1 MFRSR
6 KYYIILIL
14 LSALFVL
21 AGNPLRPMFA
31 LFANLFGIQT
41 EIPLPFPEVNVD
53 HTGKARFSLG
63 IQVPPGAGDLV
74 PNISI
79 QYSGSTNQGILGKG
93 WSLSGFS
100 QVAKNPSLGIHY
112 GSSDGFVSDQFG
124 EILSSNGDYK
134 FKYETFSKVDLSS
147 NVWKI
152 RDRNGT
158 VYSFGQNNS
167 SGANSILDGNGQPV
181 TYYLDQVRDR
191 FGNGYDIS
199 YDPETLQSNEPIPKE
214 VRYARGNA
222 RIVFSY
228 TDRSDGF
235 GEKLFYATRQISR
248 RKLLDRIQVFAKDE
262 SGAEKEVE
270 TYEFDYDSLDGQ
282 SILSSFHREQYKPI
296 TFSYTQRS
304 KQSDLLQSS
313 GKSFKNSYRAL
324 EPSVQS
330 SCSITQAICA
340 CTADWGCIVASN
352 YTAPDL
358 CRAGMEAFQDVCVN
372 GVEMSFVT
380 AMDTDGDGSP
390 ELVRILGEMGD
401 QKFTV
406 SSLGSWDGSG
416 NISLSA
422 AENRVGDPIG
432 LSTQGQIL
440 PGDFNG
446 DGKSDFLV
454 LRQKG
459 LPLKVHYG
467 PNFSS
472 SEYSNILIGTLDST
486 ADDFS
491 QRFFTADVNGDGKT
505 DFLQTADGSSIEVF
519 LSTGSGFQK
528 SQSLAITDFG
538 TEFQQFVDLDRN
550 GVPDFVRIATTNG
563 NKRLIVTFF
572 DSQNGQLLPL
582 ESTEISRPSFG
593 AHGDQF
599 LADIN
604 GDGYADFAFF
614 SLTGSQGNISYYPFD
629 GRKFVSNGAS
639 PFVSSE
645 VNGAYANLEKKK
657 FSYLASS
664 SYLEIDLSGDGIKD
678 RVTYDTSNYLN
689 PFFKV
694 ELYDPVQSTYL
705 PAFNLYWN
713 QDQSMDLNGDGTLD
727 TIRANAVNTTDPA
740 NTDPSVESITT
751 RNFSISITNLLYYEV
766 PIDLSDYLPASPSS
780 GSAAQNAYFNWRNP
794 KTFLD
799 LNGDGKAD
807 FLRFDDSSSLL
818 SISYAKVGGDGN
830 TIYSADGDDT
840 WSTNGFFMALDI
852 NSDGKPEL
860 LGMDGNQKGFQS
872 SIPSSAPFINTTL
885 YRQFPYESNVSIS
898 LLRFRKEVP
907 SGLVAQMENGS
918 VSSSGT
924 VMQTLDY
931 QLAKDHI
938 GACSIGAPSSD
949 PKIQSVCFTDVLLT
963 SLSQK
968 AGDSVLSS
976 QKFQYSNSRIFLGG
990 FRNSSYI
997 GFQSVGQTDL
1007 VSNSQVQS
1015 KYEPSFLEMVGSPT
1029 YQVSFRNGVQ
1039 VGESFRSYTK
1049 SSSQFGSIL
1058 ILPGASTENSYSGG
1072 QLLGSTTITPV
1083 YDSFGNVIGKSTNT
1097 NGTTLTETNAYQ
1109 NDWNAG
1115 ILGLPTDRQ
1124 IQRDG
1129 NLISYKKME
1138 YSNSSISSVQEMVST
1153 GVWKAQ
1159 FIHSYDEYGNPIS
1172 VQDSNGNISNI
1183 QYDPV
1188 VHKYPTQ
1195 ISNSLGHT
1203 TLKTYDYTRGLE
1215 LSNTDPNGAVSKT
1228 EYDPLGRAAF
1238 SYLPG
1243 ESDWSEKF
1251 EYENTGD
1258 LENQLVRKV
1267 FRISNGETWREDL
1280 SNYITGISKKRSSLG
1295 SGYVLVEETHKDPQ
1309 GRVVRKV
1316 DPYLEGSDPFSWTD
1330 FSYDVE
1336 GNQTKATRNDGTIT
1350 DISRD
1355 GLSITSTDSLGGNIL
1370 GRTVEVKNALG
1381 QVISV
1386 TKQGKTIGYS
1396 YSPNGK
1402 TSQISDPENG
1412 TTYIETDLAGR
1423 QTKIIHPDSGI
1434 TEFSYDPNSGN
1445 LIEQRNANG
1454 SKVGY
1459 GYDVLGR
1466 TVQVTGRSSQGE
1478 LESHAYEYDDPQKSN
1493 AIGRLTRVTDNLGST
1508 EFQYD
1513 IRGNQT
1519 LIQKNLIDED
1529 LTFLIQKKFN
1539 LQNQVEEIVYP
1550 DGSIAKNLYSDAGY
1564 LSGITLTPSN
1574 GSGSDFPVVQYNGPI
1589 LEDGQI
1595 KIQRVLGNGVRTDIY
1610 YDPIQLRPTKFK
1622 TSKDTQTYQ
1631 SIEYSY
1637 DNFGNYLS
1645 IQDKVNPGRS
1655 QNFTYDPLNRLLT
1668 AAGVYGSE
1676 DYQYS
1681 DSGKL
1686 LQKGNLT
1693 YSYTNQSHKNAVSRV
1708 VGQNTSYDYSY
1719 DSSGNVISRS
1729 GENFTYNSFQ
1739 KLKSLTTADQDT
1751 ILFDYDF
1758 TGTRIRKTKSSDS
1771 SKTIS
1776 IGGIYEVVLT
1786 PGQSPQHT
1794 LYFKGN
1800 AGDLVGQWTRTDA
1813 VLVSKALMVEDPSS
1827 QMRSAWNG
1835 LVWNLKDKSIR
1846 GIKYFFLIPGT
1857 NLGFLYIAI
1866 FLSLG
1871 FAFLAYQEG
1880 IRSILFKFAT
1890 PILLLSFS
1898 HCSVFMPNG
1907 NGTPPWL
1914 IAPQFSS
1921 DTPSVSNPYEPG
1933 GAGSGAGLPF
1943 SGFLFLHPDHLGSI
1957 TMATDGN
1964 GNRIAGGDQGG
1975 ASYISYKPYGE
1986 IQRTDSSGPDV
1997 FRYKYNG
2004 QEEDKETGLY
2014 YFKARY
2020 YDPILGRFLQA
2031 DTVMD
2036 SNRPM
2041 GMDLYMYTE
2050 GNPVRYT
2057 DPSGNSILSSFL
2069 DRNGLGFFN
2078 FHISVSGFFQRAFFI
2093 SSQRWSDALGVG
2105 AAIAPVTLIGTALGI
2120 GAAGVGIAS
2129 IVGLNLM
2136 GVALGGALAG
2146 SAGATMAAVTGLVAS
2161 MGAVS
2166 VASTIT
2172 MVAGA
2177 LGIGAGLLAS
2187 SVAMVAGA
2195 TALLAGVAALTVASF
2210 LVMAA
2215 LVTAI
2220 VPAAGIAYLLST
2232 TALIAGYVGVAFAG
2246 SVLSPFTLQ
2255 AYIAGGLSK
2264 SSFNNIH
2271 WSEKDAR
2278 IAACY
2283 ATGIQ
2288 FGIMMGVSAAG
2299 IFGAI
2304 TGEYTLIKKAAE
2316 YFGYAST
2323 ANSAYKKDW
2332 RSVGADAVGYY
2343 IEYETKK
2350 AAPPIGLVLDYGDAV
2365 HKTCG
2370 GSL

>member
-1 MFRSR
+1 MFRSG
-6 KYYIILIL
+6 KYYVILIL
-14 LSALFVL
+14 FSALFVL
-21 AGNPLRPMFA
+21 GGNPLKPVFTF
-31 LFANLFGIQT
+31 LANLFGIQT
-41 EIPLPFPEVNVD
+41 EIPLPFADVNVD
-53 HTGKARFSLG
+53 HTGKARFSLA

-74 PNISI
+74 PNISL
-79 QYSGSTNQGILGKG
+79 QYSGTTNQGILGKG

-112 GSSDGFVSDQFG
+112 GSSDGFISDQFG
-124 EILSSNGDYK
+124 EILSANGAYR
-134 FKYETFSKVDLSS
+134 FKYESFSKVDFSS
-147 NVWKI
+147 DVWTI

-158 VYSFGQNNS
+158 IYEFGRNQP
-167 SGANSILDGNGQPV
+167 SGANSVIDSNGQPIA
-181 TYYLDQVRDR
+181 YYLDRVRDR

-199 YDPETLQSNEPIPKE
+199 YDPETLQSNEPIPRE
-214 VRYARGNA
+214 IRYARGNA
-222 RIVFSY
+222 RISFTY
-228 TDRSDGF
+228 EDRSNGF
-235 GEKLFYATRQISR
+235 GEKLFYATKQITR
-248 RKLLDRIQVFAKDE
+248 KKLLQKIQVFANDG
-262 SGAEKEVE
+262 SGAETEVE
-270 TYEFDYDSLDGQ
+270 TYEFDYDSLEGQ
-282 SILSSFHREQYKPI
+282 SILSSFHREQYKPL

-304 KQSDLLQSS
+304 KQNNLLQSS
-313 GKSFKNSYRAL
+313 GKNFTNSYKAM

-330 SCSITQAICA
+330 ACAKTQAICA

-358 CRAGMEAFQDVCVN
+358 CRAGVEAFQDVCSN

-380 AMDTDGDGSP
+380 TADTNGDGSV
-390 ELVRILGEMGD
+390 EIVRILGEIGD

-406 SSLGSWDGSG
+406 SSLGSWDNSG
-416 NISLSA
+416 NVSLSA
-422 AENRVGDPIG
+422 SENRVGDPIG
-432 LSTQGQIL
+432 LTTQGQIL

-459 LPLKVHYG
+459 SALSVHYG
-467 PNFSS
+467 PNFQS
-472 SEYSNILIGTLDST
+472 SEYSNIVLGNLDFG

-505 DFLQTADGSSIEVF
+505 DFLQSTDGSQMDVF
-519 LSTGSGFQK
+519 LSNGSGFQK
-528 SQSLAITDFG
+528 IQSLAVTDFG
-538 TEFQQFVDLDRN
+538 TEFQQFIDLDRN
-550 GVPDFVRIATTNG
+550 GVPDFLRIQTTNG
-563 NKRLIVTFF
+563 TKRLISTFY
-572 DSQNGQLLPL
+572 DYQNGQLVAL
-582 ESTEISRPSFG
+582 ENTEISRSSFG

-599 LADIN
+599 IADIN
-604 GDGYADFAFF
+604 GDGYLDFAFF

-639 PFVSSE
+639 PFVSAE

-678 RVTYDTSNYLN
+678 RVSYDTSDYLN

-694 ELYDPVQSTYL
+694 ELYDPVQSNYL

-713 QDQSMDLNGDGTLD
+713 QDQSLDLNGDGTLD
-727 TIRANAVNTTDPA
+727 VLRANVVNSGDPA
-740 NTDPSVESITT
+740 NTDPSSQSDAT
-751 RNFSISITNLLYYEV
+751 RNFSVTITNLLYYEV
-766 PIDLSDYLPASPSS
+766 PIDLSEYLPASTST
-780 GSAAQNAYFNWRNP
+780 GSATQNAYFNWRNP
-794 KTFLD
+794 KAFLD

-807 FLRFDDSSSLL
+807 FLRYDDSSSAL
-818 SISYAKVGGDGN
+818 SVSYASIGSDGN
-830 TIYSADGDDT
+830 TTYSADGDDT
-840 WSTNGFFMALDI
+840 WSTNGFFLALDI

-860 LGMDGNQKGFQS
+860 LGMDGNQKAFQS
-872 SIPSSAPFINTTL
+872 NIPSSIPFINTTQ
-885 YRQFPYESNVSIS
+885 YRQFPYESSLSIS
-898 LLRFRKEVP
+898 LLRFNKEVP
-907 SGLVAQMENGS
+907 SGLVNKIENGS
-918 VSSSGT
+918 VSSSGDI
-924 VMQTLDY
+924 MQTLDY
-931 QLAKDHI
+931 QLSKDHA
-938 GACSIGAPSSD
+938 GACSLGSSSD
-949 PKIQSVCFTDVLLT
+949 PRIQSICFTDILLT
-963 SLSQK
+963 GISQK
-968 AGDSVLSS
+968 AGDSILSS
-976 QKFQYSNSRIFLGG
+976 LSYQYSNSRVFLGG
-990 FRNSSYI
+990 LRNSSYI
-997 GFQSVGQTDL
+997 GFQSLNQTDTI
-1007 VSNSQVQS
+1007 SNSQVQS

-1029 YQVSFRNGVQ
+1029 YQASFKNGIQ
-1039 VGESFRSYTK
+1039 ISESFRSYTR
-1049 SSSQFGSIL
+1049 STSQFGGIL
-1058 ILPGASTENSYSGG
+1058 VLPNASTENSYSGG
-1072 QLLGSTTITPV
+1072 QLLTSTTTNPI
-1083 YDSFGNVIGKSTNT
+1083 YDSFGNITTKTTNT
-1097 NGTTLTETNAYQ
+1097 NGTILVETSTYQ
-1109 NDWNAG
+1109 NDWNLG
-1115 ILGLPTDRQ
+1115 ILGRPTDLQ
-1124 IQRDG
+1124 IQKDG
-1129 NLISYKKME
+1129 DLISYKKIE
-1138 YSNSSISSVQEMVST
+1138 YSNSSISSVKEMVSD
-1153 GVWKAQ
+1153 GVWKTQ
-1159 FIHSYDEYGNPIS
+1159 LINSYDSYGNPIS
-1172 VQDSNGNISNI
+1172 IQDSNGNISNI
-1183 QYDPV
+1183 QYDSV
-1188 VHKYPTQ
+1188 VYKYPIRFT
-1195 ISNSLGHT
+1195 NSLGHT
-1203 TLKTYDYTRGLE
+1203 TSKTYDYTRGLE
-1215 LSNTDPNGAVSKT
+1215 LSNTDPNGAVSRS
-1228 EYDPLGRAAF
+1228 EYDSVGRATF

-1243 ESDWSEKF
+1243 ESDWSEKI
-1251 EYENTGD
+1251 EYENPGD

-1267 FRISNGETWREDL
+1267 FRTSNGETWKEDL
-1280 SNYITGISKKRSSLG
+1280 SNNITGVYRKRSNLG
-1295 SGYVLVEETHKDPQ
+1295 NGYVLVEESQKNLQ
-1309 GRVVRKV
+1309 GQIVRKV

-1330 FSYDVE
+1330 FSYDAE
-1336 GNQTKATRNDGTIT
+1336 GNQIRATKKDGTIT
-1350 DISRD
+1350 EISRD
-1355 GLSITSTDSLGGNIL
+1355 GLTTTTTDSLNGNVL
-1370 GRTVEVKNALG
+1370 GQTVEVKNSLG

-1386 TKQGKTIGYS
+1386 TKQGKTVSYS
-1396 YSPNGK
+1396 YSSNGR

-1412 TTYIETDLAGR
+1412 TTSIETDLSGR
-1423 QTKIIHPDSGI
+1423 QTKIIHPDSGK

-1459 GYDVLGR
+1459 QYDVLGR
-1466 TVQVTGRSSQGE
+1466 TIQVIGHSSQGE
-1478 LESHAYEYDDPQKSN
+1478 IESHSYEYDDPEKNNS
-1493 AIGRLTRVTDNLGST
+1493 IGRLSKVTDTSGST

-1513 IRGNQT
+1513 ARGNQI
-1519 LIQKNLIDED
+1519 LIQKNLIQED
-1529 LTFLIQKKFN
+1529 LNFLIQKSFN
-1539 LQNQVEEIVYP
+1539 LQDQVEEVVYP
-1550 DGSIAKNLYSDAGY
+1550 DGSVAKNLYSDAGY

-1610 YDPIQLRPTKFK
+1610 YDPIKLRPTKFL

-1631 SIEYSY
+1631 SIVYSY
-1637 DNFGNYLS
+1637 DSFGNYQS
-1645 IQDKVNPGRS
+1645 IQDKVNPNRS

-1693 YSYTNQSHKNAVSRV
+1693 YSYANSSHKNAVTRV

-1719 DSSGNVISRS
+1719 DESGNVISRS
-1729 GENFTYNSFQ
+1729 GENYAYNSFQ
-1739 KLKSLTTADQDT
+1739 KLESIVTADQET

-1758 TGTRIRKTKSSDS
+1758 TGTRIRKTKYSDS

-1776 IGGIYEVVLT
+1776 IGGIYEVVLS

-1800 AGDLVGQWTRTDA
+1800 SGDLVGQWSRTDA
-1813 VLVSKALMVEDPSS
+1813 VLVSSAQGTGGSASPI
-1827 QMRSAWNG
+1827 RSAWNG
-1835 LVWNLKDKSIR
+1835 FAWKLKDKTIR
-1846 GIKYFFLIPGT
+1846 GVKYFFLAPGT

-1866 FLSLG
+1866 FLSIG
-1871 FAFLAYQEG
+1871 FAFISYQEG
-1880 IRSILFKFAT
+1880 LRNILFRFAT

-1914 IAPQFSS
+1914 IAPLFNP
-1921 DTPSVSNPYEPG
+1921 DTPSVGNPYEPG
-1933 GAGSGAGLPF
+1933 GPGSGAGLPF

-2031 DTVMD
+2031 DSVMD
-2036 SNRPM
+2036 SNHPM

-2050 GNPVRYT
+2050 GNPIRYT
-2057 DPSGNSILSSFL
+2057 DPSGNSMVSSFF
-2069 DRNGLGFFN
+2069 DRNGLGFLN
-2078 FHISVSGFFQRAFFI
+2078 FHISFSGFFQRAFFI
-2093 SSQRWSDALGVG
+2093 SSQRWSDALGIG

-2120 GAAGVGIAS
+2120 GAVGIGIAG
-2129 IVGLNLM
+2129 ILGMNM
-2136 GVALGGALAG
+2136 IGAALGAALVG
-2146 SAGATMAAVTGLVAS
+2146 SASATAVGATGFLAA

-2166 VASTIT
+2166 VASTVT

-2177 LGIGAGLLAS
+2177 LGIGVGLLAS
-2187 SVAMVAGA
+2187 AVAMTAAA
-2195 TALLAGVAALTVASF
+2195 TALLAGVAALGVTSL
-2210 LVMAA
+2210 LVMVA
-2215 LVTAI
+2215 LVTAL
-2220 VPAAGIAYLLST
+2220 VPAAGIAYLVST
-2232 TALIAGYVGVAFAG
+2232 TALIAGYIGVSLVGSA
-2246 SVLSPFTLQ
+2246 LSPFTLQ

-2288 FGIMMGVSAAG
+2288 FGIIMGVSAAG
-2299 IFGAI
+2299 VFGGIVKEI
-2304 TGEYTLIKKAAE
+2304 TIVKEIAE
-2316 YFGYAST
+2316 VYGYVST
-2323 ANSAYKKDW
+2323 AKSIIKQDWKSVAADALGYYVKYKKD
-2332 RSVGADAVGYY
+2332 AD
-2343 IEYETKK
+2343 I
-2350 AAPPIGLVLDYGDAV
+2350 PFGLVLDYGEGL